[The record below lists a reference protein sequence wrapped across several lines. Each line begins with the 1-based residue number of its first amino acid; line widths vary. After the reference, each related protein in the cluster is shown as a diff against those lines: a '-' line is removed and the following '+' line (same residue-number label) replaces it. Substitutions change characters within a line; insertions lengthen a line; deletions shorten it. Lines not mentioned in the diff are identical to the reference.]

1 MIDWRDIAQRALRA
15 AVDVRQQL
23 KIERSKSLCVL
34 DAAAE
39 LGLRVQI
46 LELGNFEGL
55 YAKDSLTM
63 VLNAA
68 RPGGRRNFTCAHELG
83 HWYFGHGDHV
93 DGLDFDRSDSD
104 KPEERL
110 VNQFAA
116 FLLMPRRAVEGAF
129 IARKLDLAKCGAVGM
144 YSVAN
149 QLGVGYETLIKH
161 LCWGLEIISPS
172 RMEELIATPPKQIRA
187 QVLGYSFTGH
197 LILAHQAWAHVPID
211 LEVGDMAVVPVGTM
225 IDGPNLESACRCPL
239 GELVRARSA
248 GIGRITTAAGTGAIF
263 VRVSR
268 RGFTGWAKYRHF
280 PDPDTQ

>member
-1 MIDWRDIAQRALRA
+1 MDWRDIAQRALRA

-23 KIERSKSLCVL
+23 KIERSKPLCVL
-34 DAAAE
+34 DAAAD

-55 YAKDSLTM
+55 YGKDSATM

-68 RPGGRRNFTCAHELG
+68 RPSGRRNFTCAHELG
-83 HWYFGHGDHV
+83 HWHFKHGNHI
-93 DGLDFDRSDSD
+93 DGLDFDRADSD

-110 VNQFAA
+110 VNQFAS
-116 FLLMPRRAVEGAF
+116 FLLMPRRAVDGAF
-129 IARKLDLAKCGAVGM
+129 MARRLEIASSGPVEM

-161 LCWGLEIISPS
+161 LCWGLEIISSS
-172 RMEELIATPPKQIRA
+172 RVEELISSPPKQIRA
-187 QVLGYSFTGH
+187 QVLGYPFSGH

-211 LEVGDMAVVPVGTM
+211 LEVDDMVVLPAGTV
-225 IDGPNLESACRCPL
+225 IDGQNIESAGQCPL
-239 GELVRARSA
+239 GELVRACSA
-248 GIGRITTAAGTGAIF
+248 GLGRVITTTGAGAIF
-263 VRVSR
+263 IRVSR